1 MLTTEFAV
9 NVVLRD
15 TIERLYPHV
24 LLKRAVEDI
33 QVRVVSR
40 YILNPFLVST
50 CVINAV
56 GSAQWYSR
64 ATKCDAVAAKLP
76 SLA

>member
-1 MLTTEFAV
+1 VYSGNARCPICKAQMLTTEFAV

-33 QVRVVSR
+33 QVRV
-40 YILNPFLVST
+40 
-50 CVINAV
+50 
-56 GSAQWYSR
+56 GW
-64 ATKCDAVAAKLP
+64 
-76 SLA
+76 LADIS

>member
-1 MLTTEFAV
+1 MHSGNARCPICKAQLLTTEFAV

-33 QVRVVSR
+33 QVGYLVSR
-40 YILNPFLVST
+40 LMSRFS
-50 CVINAV
+50 CV
-56 GSAQWYSR
+56 
-64 ATKCDAVAAKLP
+64 C
-76 SLA
+76 